1 MQQMAGGLERIGY
14 EPYFMNLTNLATG
27 AYTNYRV
34 VILPRNMRVDT
45 LVPGTT
51 KGVLEYLRTV
61 VITAGVHV
69 LASADLPGM
78 QNPVGRPMTNFV
90 DQVKLLF
97 GVDAS
102 NVGGVEGAQNQ
113 GSYIGDFYTP
123 ITVTFTTNAVGAVAG
138 GYTYTPRPWKYSDET
153 AVSSGGV
160 LWAEMDT
167 WRNKGFEDSNV
178 VVRWGSWYDTNYA
191 AAGMAVQTAWGWQLS
206 GNRMLQMWG
215 DAGLWQ
221 DVQAQP
227 FGRYSAS
234 TYLRNNSDD
243 PLKNGSVAYVALEWY
258 GKDGR
263 YLGVSESQQLA
274 TNTPGNT
281 WVWHGVDTF
290 APSNT
295 YMYRRL
301 IRINATNLLS
311 NGDLTGTGVAPNNW
325 SAWNDANHDPDT
337 SVFLGAGGNCWTFWY
352 DGGIYQDVTNG
363 FSAGNKLKFG
373 GYLYTPANDRLR
385 NGTKYGTIQLEFYSN
400 ATLMTTVSAS
410 PTISAASTNDWWLKT
425 EGLATVPTGANKA
438 RLLVRCNDYA
448 SGEGV
453 FKADNVF
460 LRNVSRA
467 GGSVYV
473 DNYHKNPAVVVKN
486 HTTAKSAI
494 FLYAAGDMS
503 PDGDMDVNHTPDVLP
518 WKWRYD
524 VLGSVIKD
532 YFGVQPKIYATGT
545 NAYLCLPEYRTAT
558 NGAILMQVKNYL
570 YDSTQP
576 GGGAGLTF
584 TINSTLVTG
593 KTIIAYEQG
602 RVVETN
608 SDGVFSLTLGPN
620 GQEMLLAYAPGTNV
634 PYVIEI
640 ADAPSL
646 VRPVGNQS
654 AALKLRYD
662 CLSATNLKLKV
673 AFKEKGN
680 NGDSLT
686 NEIYAVVTNAVTG
699 QGEWLAY
706 VYIPDCNLNDTD
718 YKSTADGGKY
728 EFAAWL
734 ENGGGA
740 RVKDAVP
747 RNAILAWGVRP
758 TTNFPATATKGGS
771 VSVPIEWENLY
782 EQLPWQNTPMSR
794 NSSFPGRVA
803 LYRSLKTESQ
813 FTGHLARANAAANWL
828 ESMGYTAGNPLDI
841 SFDDVVV
848 SNLYS
853 DNFEDGDSAGWTRQ
867 AGAANWEVGQ
877 TPSRVGHGKALRY
890 DSTRVYNL
898 NSTNAWLSFK
908 VIANTNKT
916 VDKIYLYTARVGN
929 APVYNLGLF
938 SDNSG
943 IPGGAALSSGNF
955 TSPSTSYGWTTVEM
969 TNVAWTAGQA
979 YHFVVRHVSGA
990 ISTTNNYLRVQYVG
1004 PDAEGRKVLTS
1015 ANRGTSWTSQT
1026 NDPVFRVLYS
1036 DSTSFAQPYATFG
1049 AVTMLGA
1056 TRYGQQFQLTRAL
1069 NVTNIALY
1077 IRKQSTANGDISLR
1091 IRRWSDKAVLATS
1104 TVSRTLVSTTNG
1116 WVSFGYRPALQLGTT
1131 TQYFFEIVNLGTT
1144 GYYYANREYA
1154 PSYGAYTWDLTNNA
1168 CVYSANTGVTWT
1180 AQGHYDL
1187 GYALTG
1193 YIEDKA
1199 LRAWRIGNDDNI
1211 LTTGSAWTNYSVSAD
1226 ILYRKQGP
1234 YFNDAEIFLRYQNR
1248 SNYYKVGIHNFYGF
1262 WRLRYMVKQ
1271 GGVIQQQ
1278 GWLYDFPKA
1287 TRPVEG
1293 QWYNLRVECNG
1304 ITNTV
1309 YFDGQYAG
1317 RFWATNFATGR
1328 IGLGTR
1334 AVQLGIWEP
1343 QKGYYFIDDDE
1354 YSYYAPEGQ
1363 QATKGSPLNLDWGYL
1378 VKFFPTLILPSTYVM
1393 SDVEVSNVT
1402 TWLNLGLFSVI
1413 ATDGGIAMKN
1423 EAGATDLGRIEGLF
1437 GVGPAIALVSNLTKV
1452 TVGTNDHYVTQ
1463 DYASCA
1469 QVGATGGAVA
1479 WTTLAKGRALGAAG
1493 GSATTSVLI
1502 VNTLTND
1509 PLSPKKVFCFNMGAD
1524 TQGQLTNSLKNLAA
1538 RAFEWA
1544 RGEAH
1549 KVRVELKYT
1558 PIRGSLLNNITV
1570 ASWEQW
1576 VLGGTGSNLLSLVLP
1591 GDGIMTGDNLFW
1603 VTYMYPWDAEDAWLA
1618 HDGFYTSSN
1627 DGSNGLYT
1635 SISGLGLQVLGV
1647 TETAFAG
1654 RDWDTWVAYNTRS
1667 TTVSVAYGIKDKGA
1681 TQYEDNFSDGNYTG
1695 WNVVASPRIAWSV
1708 SNNALQAKVISVTTG
1723 DYGYIYWNGLA
1734 VTGKNITIE
1743 YSTMFTNNARDGGVI
1758 YRGRVLYVN
1767 PNLCGWADNTPN
1779 YFATNRPVPNKWQK
1793 VVVQIRDGSPYLM
1806 SDLFVDGKTV
1816 FLSEPI
1822 QVTSWTTNTV
1832 GFLSPYS
1839 NLNSVARWDNVRIA
1853 DEQYSVTY
1861 TNVLGEKVPTNAAVP
1876 TFWPGIPDYDP
1887 QWWEHDGTTY
1897 GAGYEWYV
1905 YMHGEGLHGYADTKV
1920 YFAPRLRVEL
1930 STFPTNLSAATNVV
1944 VPIEWEKLPTNSAKL
1959 CVRLWDAYS
1968 GLIHVAKTSA
1978 ISGVTGTT
1986 NVPVTVPTMPAG
1998 SNYVWTAFIFPN
2010 TATNPWVDRF
2020 GSDDTFRFD
2029 DKGIGVEPE
2038 TMIRY
2043 TAPPAT
2049 GGFYNV
2055 YSDGGIPV
2063 GASVFTWDSYRDW
2076 GVGSGPATFNGDYTG
2091 ITPPEGT
2098 KCYLTATTNGT
2109 TYGGWG
2115 IFRAATDMRSYTNGY
2130 LKFWIRSG
2138 TPIKINLEGPQY
2150 TKGTVNVPSTTNT
2163 WQERSLPISSFS
2175 GIVLTN
2181 MYGLF
2186 EATVE
2191 STGAIFYIDNVRWSL
2206 TP

>member
-1 MQQMAGGLERIGY
+1 M
-14 EPYFMNLTNLATG
+14 
-27 AYTNYRV
+27 
-34 VILPRNMRVDT
+34 
-45 LVPGTT
+45 
-51 KGVLEYLRTV
+51 
-61 VITAGVHV
+61 
-69 LASADLPGM
+69 
-78 QNPVGRPMTNFV
+78 
-90 DQVKLLF
+90 
-97 GVDAS
+97 
-102 NVGGVEGAQNQ
+102 
-113 GSYIGDFYTP
+113 
-123 ITVTFTTNAVGAVAG
+123 
-138 GYTYTPRPWKYSDET
+138 
-153 AVSSGGV
+153 
-160 LWAEMDT
+160 
-167 WRNKGFEDSNV
+167 
-178 VVRWGSWYDTNYA
+178 RWGSWYDTNYA

-221 DVQAQP
+221 DVQGQP

-243 PLKNGSVAYVALEWY
+243 PLKNGSVASVALEWY

-545 NAYLCLPEYRTAT
+545 NAYLCLPEYRTVT

-1168 CVYSANTGVTWT
+1168 CVYSANTGTTWT

-1354 YSYYAPEGQ
+1354 NGE
-1363 QATKGSPLNLDWGYL
+1363 TGSPLNMDWGYL
-1378 VKFFPTLILPSTYVM
+1378 NQFFTTLVLPSVYVM
-1393 SDVEVSNVT
+1393 NDAEAANLVT
-1402 TWLNLGLFSVI
+1402 YINSGMFSVI
-1413 ATDGGIAMKN
+1413 ALDGSVAMRN
-1423 EAGATDLGRIEGLF
+1423 ETGAADMGRVESVF
-1437 GVGPAIALVSNLTKV
+1437 GVSAANTTLSNLTKV
-1452 TVGTNDHYVTQ
+1452 TVGSESHYVTL
-1463 DYASCA
+1463 DYAPGSQLTA
-1469 QVGATGGAVA
+1469 SGVA
-1479 WTTLAKGRALGAAG
+1479 RPWTTVSGGTALGTVQNGSSAPALIANKLTTDPAA
-1493 GSATTSVLI
+1493 
-1502 VNTLTND
+1502 
-1509 PLSPKKVFCFNMGAD
+1509 PPKAFVFNFGVDMN
-1524 TQGQLTNSLKNLAA
+1524 GQLTNVFKTVAQ
-1538 RAFEWA
+1538 RVFEWA
-1544 RGEAH
+1544 RGQAT
-1549 KVRVELKYT
+1549 KVKLELKYDT
-1558 PIRGSLLNNITV
+1558 QRTNAWDFVILSTTG
-1570 ASWEQW
+1570 W
-1576 VLGGTGSNLLSLVLP
+1576 VLNANGTATLVVNIP
-1591 GDGIMTGDNLFW
+1591 TNNIMTGDRLYW
-1603 VTYMYPWDAEDAWLA
+1603 TLYVYPWDSSDPYGT
-1618 HDGFYTSSN
+1618 HSGFYTSDD
-1627 DGSNGLYT
+1627 DGAGIYT
-1635 SISGLGLQVLGV
+1635 SLGGVGLQILGI
-1647 TETAFAG
+1647 TDYAYAG
-1654 RDWDTWVAYNTRS
+1654 RDWDKWIAFNTR
-1667 TTVSVAYGIKDKGA
+1667 TQQLVMTFGIKDKGLLA
-1681 TQYEDNFSDGNYTG
+1681 DDYTFNAGNTSG
-1695 WNVVASPRIAWSV
+1695 WNVASHP
-1708 SNNALQAKVISVTTG
+1708 
-1723 DYGYIYWNGLA
+1723 
-1734 VTGKNITIE
+1734 NITWRVTNGTLRATVVSTGGYSYIVRNGISLNDTNTTFE
-1743 YSTMFTNNARDGGVI
+1743 YDVRFMNGARDGGFV
-1758 YRGRVLYVN
+1758 YRGRVLYVS
-1767 PNLCGWADNTPN
+1767 PNRCGWDDASPA
-1779 YFATNRPVPNKWQK
+1779 YYAATNLTTGAWHH
-1793 VVVQIRDGSPYLM
+1793 VVINVRDGDPYLK
-1806 SDLFVDGKTV
+1806 SDLFVNNAPV
-1816 FLSEPI
+1816 FRDEPI
-1822 QVTSWTTNTV
+1822 QSTNWTTNTF
-1832 GFLSPYS
+1832 GLLSPYS
-1839 NLNSVARWDNVRIA
+1839 NANSYVEWDNTRLR
-1853 DEQYSVTY
+1853 DEQYATVWETVQGVDYPSNDFPTATWPSV
-1861 TNVLGEKVPTNAAVP
+1861 A
-1876 TFWPGIPDYDP
+1876 DYDP
-1887 QWWEHDGTTY
+1887 AMWEHAGTLG
-1897 GAGYEWYV
+1897 GATYEWYIYFRGTNV
-1905 YMHGEGLHGYADTKV
+1905 SASKDV
-1920 YFAPRLRVEL
+1920 RIYFAPRLRIEATNFPVEVFRGETVQVPVEWEDL
-1930 STFPTNLSAATNVV
+1930 GTNLPTKLEIRLEDPFLGTNRGVLGSATYTITNPVGSGYYSV
-1944 VPIEWEKLPTNSAKL
+1944 TISNSA
-1959 CVRLWDAYS
+1959 
-1968 GLIHVAKTSA
+1968 
-1978 ISGVTGTT
+1978 
-1986 NVPVTVPTMPAG
+1986 PAS
-1998 SNYVWTAFIFPN
+1998 SNYLWLAYMYPPI
-2010 TATNPWVDRF
+2010 ATNPMLQRI
-2020 GSDDTFRFD
+2020 GLDDTFRFTPEPF
-2029 DKGIGVEPE
+2029 GAPVNPE
-2038 TMIRY
+2038 TRI
-2043 TAPPAT
+2043 TLHTEDDIFVDA
-2049 GGFYNV
+2049 
-2055 YSDGGIPV
+2055 GIPLGCDIYV
-2063 GASVFTWDSYRDW
+2063 WAGNWVNTGFDAHRT
-2076 GVGSGPATFNGDYTG
+2076 GVPGT
-2091 ITPPEGT
+2091 PEGT
-2098 KCYLTATTNGT
+2098 EVFCTTSTAWA
-2109 TYGGWG
+2109 GWG
-2115 IFRAATDMRSYTNGY
+2115 VFSVGSNRTMSAYSNGY
-2130 LKFWIRSG
+2130 LKFWLKS
-2138 TPIKINLEGPQY
+2138 TQALNLELEGPQG
-2150 TKGTVNVPSTTNT
+2150 TKSTKSVPSTTNNWLEFT
-2163 WQERSLPISSFS
+2163 YPISSFS
-2175 GIVLTN
+2175 EVQLTN

-2186 EATVE
+2186 EITATG
-2191 STGAIFYIDNVRWSL
+2191 STTNFVDNVRW
-2206 TP
+2206 TTKP